1 MLFRMWFVLSLASAV
16 MYAISSNIIFYLGK
30 LSGGYNMTALNFAVY
45 TVVAVVI
52 APMLALVASY
62 SGHEHDETESLFQKF
77 ADSAMLKDY
86 NSDVKR
92 AFSEPKMLF
101 LVLAATAATV
111 FANICLYSAYANSV
125 NPGMCDIISS
135 SCAFVSLVLSA
146 LLMHSSIDGTAVFGM
161 VLMAI
166 AGWLIAA

>member
-1 MLFRMWFVLSLASAV
+1 MWFILSLASAV

-30 LSGGYNMTALNFAVY
+30 LSGGYNMNALNFAVY

-52 APMLALVASY
+52 APLLAFVASHAGQV
-62 SGHEHDETESLFQKF
+62 GHEKNESMFQKF

-92 AFSEPKMLF
+92 AFSEPKMFF

-135 SCAFVSLVLSA
+135 SCAFVALVLSA